1 MINEPEIVKL
11 KKEIQLLNQYNI
23 ELKNQLEEQS
33 IEIGEMKKKY
43 NQLSIKYQIHSNQ
56 NNIIKNKENIQKL
69 IEKSLLEEKKKA
81 NKYKYSYLLLS
92 QKINLYEKTI
102 KEKEI
107 YIDKI
112 IKENNNLKSDLI
124 KITSSEKKNIN
135 EHLLRKEE
143 QKEIENEVLIDNN
156 KNILKDFNEICDQ
169 MENVIRE
176 NRILRQMADVP
187 ENFGIDISK
196 IKLGEKIKIEDYKN
210 KIRYL
215 IHNIDELETER
226 AQLKHNIYF
235 LASSFQSKEPPFHL
249 LTKEQKV
256 DLAVYAK
263 KLFEGKINNV
273 EINNMDRLN
282 LTDKLKLELE
292 ESNKKNDDLKKLL
305 DEKNMYIKN
314 LENEL
319 ETKKSNERQ
328 RFHSI
333 DGPRNITNINNLRY
347 YNRYDEAGN
356 NNNINNDNSNE
367 NDRQMKEIINLLK
380 DQKDELTRIINNRRS
395 FNNNNNNNINRTN
408 NNGNIYNIFHYN
420 NNIFLSQN
428 MNYGE
433 YKSYLGSQNKII
445 RRSKGK

>member
-1 MINEPEIVKL
+1 MDEPEIVKL

-43 NQLSIKYQIHSNQ
+43 NQLSTEYQINSTQ

-69 IEKSLLEEKKKA
+69 IEKSLIEEKKET
-81 NKYKYSYLLLS
+81 NKYKDSYLLLC
-92 QKINLYEKTI
+92 QKINLYEQTI

-107 YIDKI
+107 YIDKLV
-112 IKENNNLKSDLI
+112 KENNNLKRDLI
-124 KITSSEKKNIN
+124 KSTSNEKNNVN
-135 EHLLRKEE
+135 EYLLKKEK
-143 QKEIENEVLIDNN
+143 QKEIENAVLIDNN

-235 LASSFQSKEPPFHL
+235 LASSFQSKDPPFHL
-249 LTKEQKV
+249 LSKEQKV
-256 DLAVYAK
+256 DLAVYAQ
-263 KLFEGKINNV
+263 KLYEGKINN
-273 EINNMDRLN
+273 IDSNNMDRLN

-292 ESNKKNDDLKKLL
+292 ESNKKNDDLKKIL
-305 DEKNMYIKN
+305 DEKNIYIKK

-319 ETKKSNERQ
+319 EAKKNNERQ

-333 DGPRNITNINNLRY
+333 DGPRVEANFNSLRY
-347 YNRYDEAGN
+347 NNRYDEVGN
-356 NNNINNDNSNE
+356 NNNNYYNE
-367 NDRQMKEIINLLK
+367 NDRQMNEIINLLK
-380 DQKDELTRIINNRRS
+380 EQKDEFTRIINNRRS
-395 FNNNNNNNINRTN
+395 FNNSNSNNINRSN
-408 NNGNIYNIFHYN
+408 NNGNVYNIFHYN
-420 NNIFLSQN
+420 NNFFLSQN
-428 MNYGE
+428 MNNGGF
-433 YKSYLGSQNKII
+433 KNYLGSQNKII

>member
-1 MINEPEIVKL
+1 MNEPEIVKL

-43 NQLSIKYQIHSNQ
+43 NQLSIEYQILSNQ

-69 IEKSLLEEKKKA
+69 IEESLLEEKKET
-81 NKYKYSYLLLS
+81 NKYKDSYLLLS
-92 QKINLYEKTI
+92 QKINLYEQTI

-107 YIDKI
+107 YIDKLV
-112 IKENNNLKSDLI
+112 KENNNLKRDLI
-124 KITSSEKKNIN
+124 KSTSSEKNNVN
-135 EHLLRKEE
+135 EYLLKKEK
-143 QKEIENEVLIDNN
+143 QKEIENAVLIDNN

-235 LASSFQSKEPPFHL
+235 LASSFQSKDPPFHL
-249 LTKEQKV
+249 LSKEQKV
-256 DLAVYAK
+256 DLAVYAQ
-263 KLFEGKINNV
+263 KLYDGKINNS
-273 EINNMDRLN
+273 ENNNMDRL
-282 LTDKLKLELE
+282 KIELE
-292 ESNKKNDDLKKLL
+292 ESNKKNVDLKKLI
-305 DEKNMYIKN
+305 DEKNIYIKN

-319 ETKKSNERQ
+319 EAKTNNERQ

-333 DGPRNITNINNLRY
+333 DGSRTGNNYNNLRY
-347 YNRYDEAGN
+347 NNRYDDVGN
-356 NNNINNDNSNE
+356 NNNINDNYNDK
-367 NDRQMKEIINLLK
+367 DRQMNEIINLLK
-380 DQKDELTRIINNRRS
+380 EQKDEFTRIINNRRS
-395 FNNNNNNNINRTN
+395 FNNNSNNNVNRSN

-428 MNYGE
+428 MNNIG
-433 YKSYLGSQNKII
+433 YKNYLGSQNKII

>member
-1 MINEPEIVKL
+1 MEEPEIVKL

-23 ELKNQLEEQS
+23 ELKNQLEEQT

-43 NQLSIKYQIHSNQ
+43 NQLSIEYQIHSNQ

-69 IEKSLLEEKKKA
+69 IEKSLLEEKKETS
-81 NKYKYSYLLLS
+81 KYKDSYLLLS
-92 QKINLYEKTI
+92 QKINLYEQTI
-102 KEKEI
+102 REKEI
-107 YIDKI
+107 YIDKLV
-112 IKENNNLKSDLI
+112 KENNNLKRDLI
-124 KITSSEKKNIN
+124 KSTSSEQNNIN
-135 EHLLRKEE
+135 EYLLKKEK
-143 QKEIENEVLIDNN
+143 QKEIENAVLIDNN

-226 AQLKHNIYF
+226 AQLKHKIYF
-235 LASSFQSKEPPFHL
+235 LASSFQSKDPPFHL
-249 LTKEQKV
+249 LSKEQKV
-256 DLAVYAK
+256 DLAVYAQ
-263 KLFEGKINNV
+263 KLFEGKINNI
-273 EINNMDRLN
+273 ESNNIDRLN
-282 LTDKLKLELE
+282 RENKLKLELE
-292 ESNKKNDDLKKLL
+292 ESNKKNDDLKKIL
-305 DEKNMYIKN
+305 DEKNIYIKN

-319 ETKKSNERQ
+319 EAKKNNERN

-333 DGPRNITNINNLRY
+333 DGPRIGTNYNNSRY
-347 YNRYDEAGN
+347 NKRYDEIGS
-356 NNNINNDNSNE
+356 NNNIHDSCNE
-367 NDRQMKEIINLLK
+367 NDRQMNEIINLLK
-380 DQKDELTRIINNRRS
+380 EQKDDITRIINNRRS
-395 FNNNNNNNINRTN
+395 FNNNNSNNINRSN
-408 NNGNIYNIFHYN
+408 NNGNVYNIFHYN

-428 MNYGE
+428 MNNGSDYRN
-433 YKSYLGSQNKII
+433 YLGSQNKII